1 MSVIVKGME
10 IPKNCEECEFHLTED
25 IAFELIH
32 QCQINRGYIDNAD
45 IHGFP
50 HDCPLVELQEKHGR
64 LIDENDVIDAVH
76 ERLRVLQSD
85 KAFVKKHGDIDLLG
99 VLPYIAKIPT
109 VFEAEG
115 ED

>member
-1 MSVIVKGME
+1 MSVVIPGMDM
-10 IPKNCEECEFHLTED
+10 PKNCEECEFHLTED

-50 HDCPLVELQEKHGR
+50 HDCPLVELPKKHGR
-64 LIDENDVIDAVH
+64 LIDADEICFSMTNGTDQDIAEEAVR
-76 ERLRVLQSD
+76 E
-85 KAFVKKHGDIDLLG
+85 A
-99 VLPYIAKIPT
+99 PT
-109 VFEAEG
+109 VIEAEG